1 MSALASIRIQNYR
14 CFSDHTVDLGRA
26 SVVVGKNNAGKSTL
40 IEAIRLVAIALRRFQ
55 NPVAAQAP
63 RWLDDYAPGNGQ
75 RIELS
80 RLGVWPSTLFHRY
93 GEPPAIIEAGFLDGS
108 RLVLYVGPEG
118 IAHTVFFGSQG
129 RAIRCRRDIGPVT
142 LPRISILPQIVP
154 LEREEKVLVGDYVRQ
169 NLDSNLASRHFR
181 NQLIC
186 LRSEH
191 FDEFTQVV
199 ESSWPG
205 VRVQS
210 LEIVSGE
217 SGDLIQLMIRDGSFV
232 AEAAWMGHGLQM
244 WLQTLWFVVRSQAV
258 STIVL
263 DEPDVYMHPDLQR
276 KLVRMLRSRSAEM
289 LIATHSTEIL
299 AEVDPENVLVL
310 DRELPRSSYSTDLPS
325 LQRVV
330 EGIGSV
336 QNLQIARLWRS
347 RALILVEGDDMRVLK
362 RVHDLICAPSSPS
375 LDSIPNWP
383 IGGWGGWSSAIGA
396 VSALQNSVHESI
408 RCYCVLDSDYHLPE
422 EIAERK
428 ASARSRGIE
437 LHIHS
442 VKEIENF
449 LLVPSLIRRAIERS
463 ITPPNVAPSEA
474 EISNQISIIAQ
485 ELLPIAQDLYVS
497 EFLNANRAAGAAL
510 ASRKAR
516 ELVEIRM
523 LQLRGILGVVSGKD
537 VLSKLSSWSSSNFG
551 VSFGPNSLIRLLRRD
566 EVDRELADLVLAI
579 AEGRAFD

>member
-55 NPVAAQAP
+55 NPVATQAP

-108 RLVLYVGPEG
+108 RLVLFVGPEG

-129 RAIRCRRDIGPVT
+129 RAIRCRRDIGHVT

-154 LEREEKVLVGDYVRQ
+154 LEREEKVLVSDYVRQ

-181 NQLIC
+181 NQLIY

-191 FDEFTQVV
+191 FDEFTEVV

-210 LEIVSGE
+210 LETVSGE

-330 EGIGSV
+330 EGIGSA

-362 RVHDLICAPSSPS
+362 RVHDLICPPSSPS

-408 RCYCVLDSDYHLPE
+408 RCYCVLDSDYHLPK
-422 EIAERK
+422 EIADRK

-463 ITPPNVAPSEA
+463 ITPPNVAPSET

-485 ELLPIAQDLYVS
+485 ELLPVAQDLYVS
-497 EFLNANRAAGAAL
+497 EFLNANRGAGAAF
-510 ASRKAR
+510 ASRQAR
-516 ELVEIRM
+516 ELVESRM
-523 LQLRGILGVVSGKD
+523 LQPRGILGIVSGKD
-537 VLSKLSSWSSSNFG
+537 VLSKLSCWTSSNFG
-551 VSFGPNSLIRLLRRD
+551 VSFGANSLIRLLRRD
-566 EVDRELADLVLAI
+566 EVDRELADLVMAI
-579 AEGRAFD
+579 AEGRAFA